1 MKKCFYCKI
10 EKPLNEFSLDRR
22 KYQIKADLGTCK
34 GCKQCY
40 LEQSIRDL
48 SVIYF
53 DFEIDKFVI
62 EKFETK
68 EEVIKFIENNEYRSK
83 TII

>member
-1 MKKCFYCKI
+1 MELTKKCFYCKI
-10 EKPLNEFSLDRR
+10 EKPLKEFSVDRR

-40 LEQSIRDL
+40 LKKSIKDL

-53 DFEIDKFVI
+53 DFELNKYII
-62 EKFETK
+62 EKFETA
-68 EEVIKFIENNEYRSK
+68 EEVIKFIENGK
-83 TII
+83 